1 VSRSQRSK
9 SNEIAQP
16 KSNKTEAQTE
26 TETESEK
33 GKEKWKRALS
43 GPGSVCCVYAI

>member
-16 KSNKTEAQTE
+16 KSNKTERE
-26 TETESEK
+26 WEMGK